1 MNSEK
6 YLYQRTNHYF
16 GQLASGTEKC
26 GMAEL
31 KELGGTNIK
40 PGYLGVFFCANAR
53 TIYNIVYRTR
63 IFSRILAPLIV
74 FDCHSEKY
82 LYKTAQNI
90 DWSDFL
96 TLTKTFAIT
105 SNVADSN
112 INHSQYAG
120 QILKDAIVDQFRDKT
135 GERPSVDKFNPDL
148 QLNLYIHENKARI
161 SVDLGG
167 GSLHKRGYRQESV
180 EAPMQ
185 ETLAAIIIRLS
196 EWKGERPLY
205 DPFCGSGTLLCEALM
220 KQCNVP
226 AAYLRRKFGFL
237 RLPDFDAAVWNQVK
251 TKANSEI
258 VEIGQTGM
266 SAPQVEQA
274 FLPAQAD
281 RDSCPALISGSDIST
296 DALKAVRANR
306 KALPGGETL
315 KVRRCDFKELEPL
328 ENTTIVTNPP
338 YGIRLGDK
346 ESTAL
351 LLKEFGDF
359 LKQKCTGCS
368 AFIYYGDASMVKK
381 LGLKPE
387 WKQPLRSGGLDGV
400 LCKYELY

>member
-1 MNSEK
+1 MSE
-6 YLYQRTNHYF
+6 YLYQKTNHYF
-16 GQLASGTEKC
+16 GQLASGTEKY

-31 KELGGTNIK
+31 QELGATNIK
-40 PGYLGVFFCANAR
+40 PGYLGVFFCANQR
-53 TIYNIVYRTR
+53 TIYDIVYRTR

-96 TLTKTFAIT
+96 TLTKTLAIT

-112 INHSQYAG
+112 INHSQYAA
-120 QILKDAIVDQFRDKT
+120 QILKDAIVDQFREKT
-135 GERPSVDKFNPDL
+135 GERPSVDTRNPDL
-148 QLNLYIHENKARI
+148 QLNLYIYQNKARI

-167 GSLHKRGYRQESV
+167 GSLHKRGYRVESV

-185 ETLAAIIIRLS
+185 ETLAATILRLS
-196 EWKGERPLY
+196 EWKGERTLY

-220 KQCNVP
+220 KQCNIP
-226 AAYLRRKFGFL
+226 AAYLRHKFGFL
-237 RLPDFDAAVWNQVK
+237 RLPDFDASVWNQVK
-251 TKANSEI
+251 TKANAEI
-258 VEIGQTGM
+258 TEM
-266 SAPQVEQA
+266 
-274 FLPAQAD
+274 AD
-281 RDSCPALISGSDIST
+281 ELIKGSDISA
-296 DALKAVRANR
+296 DALKAVRTNR
-306 KALPGGETL
+306 SALPDVGKI
-315 KVRRCDFKELEPL
+315 KVRRSDFKALEPL
-328 ENTTIVTNPP
+328 ENTTIITNPP
-338 YGIRLGDK
+338 YGIRLGDQ

-368 AFIYYGDASMVKK
+368 AFIYYGDATLVKK

>member
-1 MNSEK
+1 MSE
-6 YLYQRTNHYF
+6 YLYQHTSHYF
-16 GQLASGTEKC
+16 GQLASGTEKS

-31 KELGGTNIK
+31 KELGATNIK
-40 PGYLGVFFCANAR
+40 PGYLGVYFCANQRA
-53 TIYNIVYRTR
+53 IYDIVYRTR

-112 INHSQYAG
+112 IRNSQYAG
-120 QILKDAIVDQFRDKT
+120 QILKDAIVDQFREKT
-135 GERPSVDKFNPDL
+135 GERPSVDTRHPDL

-167 GSLHKRGYRQESV
+167 GSLHKRGYRIESV

-185 ETLAAIIIRLS
+185 ETLAAAIIRLS
-196 EWKGERPLY
+196 GWNGERPLY
-205 DPFCGSGTLLCEALM
+205 DPFCGSGTLLCEAFM
-220 KQCNVP
+220 KIRNIP
-226 AAYLRRKFGFL
+226 AAYLREKFGFL
-237 RLPDFDAAVWNQVK
+237 RLPDFDATVWNQVK
-251 TKANSEI
+251 TKANAEI
-258 VEIGQTGM
+258 KTM
-266 SAPQVEQA
+266 EQA
-274 FLPAQAD
+274 G
-281 RDSCPALISGSDIST
+281 RDACPTLISGSDVSA
-296 DALKAVRANR
+296 DAIKAIRANR
-306 KALPGGETL
+306 KALPGGEAI
-315 KVRRCDFKELEPL
+315 KVRRAGFQDLDGFKD
-328 ENTTIVTNPP
+328 IVIVANPP
-338 YGIRLGDK
+338 YGIRLGDQD
-346 ESTAL
+346 STAV

-368 AFIYYGDASMVKK
+368 AFIYYGDQALAKK

-387 WKQPLRSGGLDGV
+387 WKQSLGSGGLDGV
-400 LCKYELY
+400 LCKYDLY

>member
-1 MNSEK
+1 MSD
-6 YLYQRTNHYF
+6 YLYQKTNHYF

-31 KELGGTNIK
+31 KELGASNIK
-40 PGYLGVFFCANAR
+40 PGYLGVFFCASQR
-53 TIYNIVYRTR
+53 TLYDIVYRTR

-96 TLTKTFAIT
+96 TLTKTLAIT

-112 INHSQYAG
+112 IRHSQYAG
-120 QILKDAIVDQFRDKT
+120 QVFKDAIVDQFREKT
-135 GERPSVDKFNPDL
+135 GERPNVDTRNPDL
-148 QLNLYIHENKARI
+148 QLNLYIHENRARI

-167 GSLHKRGYRQESV
+167 GSLHKRGYRAESV

-185 ETLAAIIIRLS
+185 ETLAATIIRLS
-196 EWKGERPLY
+196 GWNGERPLH

-220 KQCNVP
+220 KQCNIP
-226 AAYLRRKFGFL
+226 AAYLRHKFGFL
-237 RLPDFDAAVWNQVK
+237 RLPDFDATVWNQVK
-251 TKANSEI
+251 TKANSEM
-258 VEIGQTGM
+258 VQIGQAGM
-266 SAPQVEQA
+266 PAPHVEHPAGAGQ
-274 FLPAQAD
+274 PAQ
-281 RDSCPALISGSDIST
+281 ALISGSDISA

-306 KALPGGETL
+306 KALPGGDTI
-315 KVRRCDFKELEPL
+315 KVRRADFHDMEGFD
-328 ENTTIVTNPP
+328 NTTIVTNPP

-346 ESTAL
+346 KDATA

-359 LKQKCTGCS
+359 LKQKCTGCT
-368 AFIYYGDASMVKK
+368 AFIYYGDATLAKK

-387 WKQPLRSGGLDGV
+387 WKQPLRNGGLDGV

>member
-1 MNSEK
+1 MSD
-6 YLYQRTNHYF
+6 YLYQKTNHYF

-26 GMAEL
+26 GREEL
-31 KELGGTNIK
+31 EKLGAANIK
-40 PGYLGVFFCANAR
+40 PGYLGVYFCANPR
-53 TIYNIVYRTR
+53 TLYEIVYRTR

-90 DWSDFL
+90 DWTDFL

-112 INHSQYAG
+112 INHSQYAA
-120 QILKDAIVDQFRDKT
+120 QIFKDAIVDQFREKT
-135 GERPSVDKFNPDL
+135 GERPSVDTRNPDL
-148 QLNLYIHENKARI
+148 QLNLYIYQNKARI

-167 GSLHKRGYRQESV
+167 GSLHKRGYRTESV

-185 ETLAAIIIRLS
+185 ETLAATLLQLS
-196 EWKGERPLY
+196 EWNGERPLY

-220 KQCNVP
+220 KQCNIP
-226 AAYLRRKFGFL
+226 AAYLRHKFGFL
-237 RLPDFDAAVWNQVK
+237 RLPDFDPAVWNQVK

-258 VEIGQTGM
+258 TEM
-266 SAPQVEQA
+266 SGK
-274 FLPAQAD
+274 
-281 RDSCPALISGSDIST
+281 LIKGSDIST
-296 DALKAVRANR
+296 DALKGVRANR
-306 KALPGGETL
+306 ATLPDVGKI
-315 KVRRCDFKELEPL
+315 KVRRADFHDLEGF
-328 ENTTIVTNPP
+328 ENTTIITNPP
-338 YGIRLGDK
+338 YGIRLGDT
-346 ESTAL
+346 ESTAT

-359 LKQKCTGCS
+359 LKQKCTGS
-368 AFIYYGDASMVKK
+368 TAFIYYGDASLVKK

>member
-1 MNSEK
+1 MST
-6 YLYQRTNHYF
+6 YLYQKTNHYF

-26 GMAEL
+26 GEAEL
-31 KELGGTNIK
+31 KGLGATNIK
-40 PGYLGVFFCANAR
+40 PGYLGVYFCANQR
-53 TIYNIVYRTR
+53 TLYDIVYRTR

-112 INHSQYAG
+112 IRNSQYAG
-120 QILKDAIVDQFRDKT
+120 HVFKDAIVDQFRDKT
-135 GERPSVDKFNPDL
+135 GERPNVDTHNPDL

-167 GSLHKRGYRQESV
+167 GSLHKRGYRAQSV

-185 ETLAAIIIRLS
+185 ETLAAAIIQLS
-196 EWKGERPLY
+196 DWHGERPLH

-220 KQCNVP
+220 KQCNIP
-226 AAYLRRKFGFL
+226 AAYLRKKFGFL
-237 RLPDFDAAVWNQVK
+237 RLPDFDATVWNQVK
-251 TKANSEI
+251 TKANAEMI
-258 VEIGQTGM
+258 QIGQAG
-266 SAPQVEQA
+266 SAAPHVEQA
-274 FLPAQAD
+274 SLPAQ
-281 RDSCPALISGSDIST
+281 ALISGSDIST
-296 DALKAVRANR
+296 DAVKAVRANR
-306 KALPGGETL
+306 AALPDAGKI
-315 KVRRCDFKELEPL
+315 KVRRADFHDLEGFD
-328 ENTTIVTNPP
+328 NTTIVTNPP

-346 ESTAL
+346 EGATA

-359 LKQKCTGCS
+359 LKQKCTGCT
-368 AFIYYGDASMVKK
+368 AFIYYGDASLAKK

-387 WKQPLRSGGLDGV
+387 WKQPLRSGGLDGI

>member
-1 MNSEK
+1 MSD
-6 YLYQRTNHYF
+6 YLYQKTNHYF
-16 GQLASGTEKC
+16 GQLASGSEKL

-31 KELGGTNIK
+31 RELGATNIK
-40 PGYLGVFFCANAR
+40 PGYLGVFFCANPR

-112 INHSQYAG
+112 INHSQYAA

-135 GERPSVDKFNPDL
+135 GERPSVDRFNPDL

-167 GSLHKRGYRQESV
+167 GSLHKRGYREASV

-185 ETLAAIIIRLS
+185 ETLAAAILRLS
-196 EWKGERPLY
+196 EWKGERTLY

-220 KQCNVP
+220 KQCNIP
-226 AAYLRRKFGFL
+226 AAYLRHKFGFL
-237 RLPDFDAAVWNQVK
+237 RLPDFDASVWNQVK
-251 TKANSEI
+251 TKANAEI
-258 VEIGQTGM
+258 KEIDDG
-266 SAPQVEQA
+266 
-274 FLPAQAD
+274 
-281 RDSCPALISGSDIST
+281 LILGSDISPE
-296 DALKAVRANR
+296 ASKAVRTNR
-306 KALPGGETL
+306 ATLPESGKI
-315 KVRRCDFKELEPL
+315 KVRRADFHDLDPI
-328 ENTTIVTNPP
+328 ENTTIITNPP

-368 AFIYYGDASMVKK
+368 AFIYYGDTSLVKK
-381 LGLKPE
+381 LGLKPD
-387 WKQPLRSGGLDGV
+387 WKHPLRAGGLDGT

>member
-1 MNSEK
+1 MSK
-6 YLYQRTNHYF
+6 YLYQKTNHYF

-31 KELGGTNIK
+31 KELGATNIK
-40 PGYLGVFFCANAR
+40 PGYLGVYFCANQR
-53 TIYNIVYRTR
+53 TLYDIVYRTR

-96 TLTKTFAIT
+96 TLTKTLAIT

-112 INHSQYAG
+112 IRNSQYAG
-120 QILKDAIVDQFRDKT
+120 QVFKDAIVDQFRDKT
-135 GERPSVDKFNPDL
+135 GERPNVDTRNPDL

-167 GSLHKRGYRQESV
+167 GSLHKRGYRVESV

-185 ETLAAIIIRLS
+185 ETLAAAIIRLS
-196 EWKGERPLY
+196 EWNGERTLH

-220 KQCNVP
+220 KQCNIP
-226 AAYLRRKFGFL
+226 AAYLRKKFGFL

-251 TKANSEI
+251 TKANAEMAPP
-258 VEIGQTGM
+258 GQAGK
-266 SAPQVEQA
+266 
-274 FLPAQAD
+274 PAQ
-281 RDSCPALISGSDIST
+281 ALISGSDIST
-296 DALKAVRANR
+296 AAVKAVRANR
-306 KALPGGETL
+306 KALPGGEAI
-315 KVRRCDFKELEPL
+315 KVRRADFQTLEGFQ
-328 ENTTIVTNPP
+328 NTTIVTNPP

-346 ESTAL
+346 ESTTA

-359 LKQKCTGCS
+359 LKQKCTGCT
-368 AFIYYGDASMVKK
+368 AFIYYGDASLVKK
-381 LGLKPE
+381 LGLKPD

>member
-1 MNSEK
+1 MNNET
-6 YLYQRTNHYF
+6 YLYQKTNHYF

-31 KELGGTNIK
+31 KELGATHIK
-40 PGYLGVFFCANAR
+40 PGYLGVFFCANQR
-53 TIYNIVYRTR
+53 TIFEIVYRTR

-112 INHSQYAG
+112 IRHSQYAG
-120 QILKDAIVDQFRDKT
+120 QIFKDAIVDQFRDKT
-135 GERPSVDKFNPDL
+135 GERPNVDKYNPDL

-167 GSLHKRGYRQESV
+167 GSLHKRGYRIESV

-185 ETLAAIIIRLS
+185 ETLAATIIRLS
-196 EWKGERPLY
+196 GWNGERTLH

-220 KQCNVP
+220 KQCNIP

-251 TKANSEI
+251 TKANDGITEMAG
-258 VEIGQTGM
+258 E
-266 SAPQVEQA
+266 
-274 FLPAQAD
+274 
-281 RDSCPALISGSDIST
+281 LIKGSDISA
-296 DALKAVRANR
+296 DASKAVRANR
-306 KALPGGETL
+306 SALPDVGKI
-315 KVRRCDFKELEPL
+315 KVRRSDFKDLDAL

-346 ESTAL
+346 ESTAA
-351 LLKEFGDF
+351 LLKDFGDF

-368 AFIYYGDASMVKK
+368 AFIYYGDASLVKK

-387 WKQPLRSGGLDGV
+387 WKHPLRGGGLDGV